1 MIEILFIY
9 SDICHKEIIPP
20 YELERIKMDWLTILE
35 IGGILIT
42 VGLLFFLIK
51 ELKKNI
57 KDSKDG
63 KVSGKCDLD

>member
-1 MIEILFIY
+1 
-9 SDICHKEIIPP
+9 
-20 YELERIKMDWLTILE
+20 MDWLTILE
-35 IGGILIT
+35 ISGILIT